1 MDMQRKENSR
11 KRVVEDWKGQDRLSV
26 VMRRRNILITEYSV

>member
-1 MDMQRKENSR
+1 MDIQRKENSR
-11 KRVVEDWKGQDRLSV
+11 KRVVEDGKGQDRLSV